1 MINVKMDHIVISSGN
16 PEQMKDFYI
25 KYLGAVADSEGTVL
39 CFKGGFRIKL
49 MPRGPMSGS
58 RSLPNSSGVQTL
70 VSLAFRLGSRKRV
83 NILTSRLVLE
93 GHEVICEPH
102 LSGSSHYSSSVY
114 DPEGNIVELIA

>member
-39 CFKGGFRIKL
+39 CFKG
-49 MPRGPMSGS
+49 
-58 RSLPNSSGVQTL
+58 
-70 VSLAFRLGSRKRV
+70 RKRV